1 MKPLDGIR
9 VLDVTRVVSGPY
21 CTMMLGDM
29 GADVIKVEEPVQG
42 DDSRGFGPPFVG
54 GEAAYYLSINR
65 NKRSLALDLKS
76 KAAERIIRPLV
87 EKADIFVE
95 NFRPGTAERLNLGYE
110 RLAAWNPRLIYC
122 AISGFGA
129 DGPDRARP
137 GYDLVVQG
145 EGGIMDLTGAAGGP
159 PAKVGTSV
167 ADLVTGALAMQ
178 GILLALYARE
188 RTGRGQRVDLAMI
201 DAMASLLTF
210 NAGIF
215 FATGASPTRRGN
227 SHATIVPYEPFQ
239 AADGWITLAV
249 ANDALW
255 QTFCRVTGRADW
267 GGDARFRTGA
277 GRVEHRAELVPA
289 IATMIAGRSTADWIE
304 RLGAAGIPCGKIRS
318 VGEVCTDPALIAR
331 GMITDLPHPTLG
343 PLKTI
348 ATPIHLSA
356 TPGGAALAPPLLGQ
370 HSAEILRDLAGL
382 SPAEIA
388 ASEKDGTIRCTPL

>member
-178 GILLALYARE
+178 GILLAL
-188 RTGRGQRVDLAMI
+188 
-201 DAMASLLTF
+201 
-210 NAGIF
+210 
-215 FATGASPTRRGN
+215 
-227 SHATIVPYEPFQ
+227 
-239 AADGWITLAV
+239 
-249 ANDALW
+249 
-255 QTFCRVTGRADW
+255 
-267 GGDARFRTGA
+267 
-277 GRVEHRAELVPA
+277 
-289 IATMIAGRSTADWIE
+289 
-304 RLGAAGIPCGKIRS
+304 
-318 VGEVCTDPALIAR
+318 
-331 GMITDLPHPTLG
+331 
-343 PLKTI
+343 
-348 ATPIHLSA
+348 
-356 TPGGAALAPPLLGQ
+356 
-370 HSAEILRDLAGL
+370 
-382 SPAEIA
+382 
-388 ASEKDGTIRCTPL
+388 